1 MLPPDRSL
9 PTEGFS
15 TLRRIIWANQADTGL
30 EHFRL
35 QRSDDEILA
44 DGIVIGVEENVAFR
58 IRYQITCDLRWQVRK
73 VVVTSLEE
81 NGQSISLMSDGF
93 GNWTSESADPI
104 LEFEGCFDVD
114 ITATPFTNT
123 LPIRR
128 LDLPL
133 NDRRELQVLY
143 INVFDNTVKPVTQW
157 YTRLSENKYL
167 YEGVLKDFKA
177 EITVDEDGLVTEY
190 PGLFSR
196 VSR

>member
-1 MLPPDRSL
+1 MKKQIVWKGHYYQMMEYCNVEITETDIRIDGSIVGFGDDTPFSVTYDIITDRNWTLTALEMAVERSGDCSWISIQRDPDGKWTQS
-9 PTEGFS
+9 G
-15 TLRRIIWANQADTGL
+15 
-30 EHFRL
+30 H
-35 QRSDDEILA
+35 
-44 DGIVIGVEENVAFR
+44 
-58 IRYQITCDLRWQVRK
+58 VRPEWYEC
-73 VVVTSLEE
+73 TDID
-81 NGQSISLMSDGF
+81 ISL
-93 GNWTSESADPI
+93 
-104 LEFEGCFDVD
+104 
-114 ITATPFTNT
+114 TPFTNT